1 MRKLFTFLL
10 VLIILTGCSKNP
22 TNNNN
27 NDNPAPSGKI
37 IFSASTESMGE
48 KRIYSLDATAGE
60 VDTVVSGVNV
70 SELSV
75 SPGRT
80 KIAYAT
86 WGDIYT
92 VNYDGTGI
100 VQITST
106 SDEEKSPAFSSSGD
120 KIAFLR
126 ADSPSGS
133 VYSIV
138 IYDISTGDEQVLI
151 SGRNIVSGLE
161 WSYDDSRIG
170 YYSSGVQRLF
180 HTVRLSN
187 GVEET
192 ILGFPNLASDF
203 AFSPVGLFGYV
214 GTSYGLLFADVA
226 SDTFA
231 SITEFDG
238 ACNGIDFSPNGNIVA
253 LVHTRQDGGYFY
265 SDIYTLDAGAT
276 NIHSLTSNFR
286 VNSNI
291 LYTSLEFSPSDNDK
305 IAYIKGVSSGGTYSY
320 SICCMDISTAEETVL
335 NTGFFRYYGFEW

>member
-1 MRKLFTFLL
+1 MRNLFAFLL
-10 VLIILTGCSKNP
+10 VLLVLAGCSKNP
-22 TNNNN
+22 TSSNNNSN
-27 NDNPAPSGKI
+27 SMPPNRI

-48 KRIYSLDATAGE
+48 KWIYSLDAATGK

-75 SPGRT
+75 SPDRA
-80 KIAYAT
+80 KIVYAS

-92 VNYDGTGI
+92 VSYDGTDV

-106 SDEEKSPAFSSSGD
+106 PDEEKSPAFSSSGD
-120 KIAFLR
+120 RIAFLR

-138 IYDISTGDEQVLI
+138 IYQVSTGNEQVLI
-151 SGRNIVSGLE
+151 SGRNIVSDLE

-170 YYSSGVQRLF
+170 YYSSGVQKLF
-180 HTVRLSN
+180 HTVRLSD

-203 AFSPVGLFGYV
+203 AFSPLGLFCYV
-214 GTSYGLLFADVA
+214 GTSYGLLFADIA
-226 SDTFA
+226 NDTFA
-231 SITEFDG
+231 SITDFDG
-238 ACNGIDFSPNGNIVA
+238 VCKGIDFSPNGGSVA
-253 LVHTRQDGGYFY
+253 LVHIRQDGGYFY
-265 SDIYTLDAGAT
+265 NDIYTLDADAT
-276 NIHSLTSNFR
+276 NIHPLTSNFR
-286 VNSNI
+286 VNPNI
-291 LYTSLEFSPSDNDK
+291 TYTSLKFSPSDNEK